1 MTYVGARFGQDGPPR
16 IATSAELLLEATELP
31 SIPTYQAIVPFVPGT
46 TSGEDTSS
54 AFETLS
60 DGHLLWRTTPSR
72 CDLMFY
78 QGDDIVIPLYFDD
91 PALLGDNM
99 ALGYEWHSQ
108 IRVLHSY
115 RSTLVAD
122 FVTTAKYTAGD
133 INGVGEHTLVE
144 LFLPRT
150 TNTRWGLYRWD
161 LYSVNP
167 VDYSRFPK
175 PDDVDAADWP
185 PEDALRTWLYGLVRI
200 APRVSNT
207 DFLPPPAAALT
218 GGGAVAAVMTNGG
231 FVVGP
236 NGRVP

>member
-1 MTYVGARFGQDGPPR
+1 MTYVGSRFGQDGPPR
-16 IATSAELLLEATELP
+16 IATTAELLLEATELP
-31 SIPTYQAIVPFVPGT
+31 PIPNYQAIIPFVPGT
-46 TSGEDTSS
+46 ISGEDTSS
-54 AFETLS
+54 AFATMV

-91 PALLGDNM
+91 PSLTGDDM
-99 ALGYEWHSQ
+99 ELGYEWHAQ

-122 FVTTAKYTAGD
+122 FVTSADYTS
-133 INGVGEHTLVE
+133 GVDEATMVE
-144 LFLPRT
+144 LFLPRSM
-150 TNTRWGLYRWD
+150 NDRWGLYRWD
-161 LYSVNP
+161 LYSIHP

-185 PEDALRTWLYGLVRI
+185 PPDTLRTWLYGLAKI
-200 APRVSNT
+200 APRVSDT
-207 DFLPPPAAALT
+207 DFLPPPAGALPT
-218 GGGAVAAVMTNGG
+218 GGAVAAVMTNGG